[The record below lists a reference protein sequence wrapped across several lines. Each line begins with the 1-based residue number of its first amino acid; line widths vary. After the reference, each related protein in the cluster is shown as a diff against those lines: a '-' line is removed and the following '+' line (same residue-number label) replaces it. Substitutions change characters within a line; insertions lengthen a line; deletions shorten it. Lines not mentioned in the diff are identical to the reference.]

1 MSQSKEKKKKTQ
13 EEKGAISKVEA
24 KRLEFLGLMEKRHR
38 SDLLKYRS
46 QQDLERQFGPWA
58 PPPRS
63 PDELEELFF
72 RMFGDL
78 R

>member
-1 MSQSKEKKKKTQ
+1 MRQHNEKKSEVT
-13 EEKGAISKVEA
+13 SKANA
-24 KRLEFLGLMEKRHR
+24 KRLEFLALREKRHR
-38 SDLLKYRS
+38 FDLLMYEGQR
-46 QQDLERQFGPWA
+46 DLERQFGPWA